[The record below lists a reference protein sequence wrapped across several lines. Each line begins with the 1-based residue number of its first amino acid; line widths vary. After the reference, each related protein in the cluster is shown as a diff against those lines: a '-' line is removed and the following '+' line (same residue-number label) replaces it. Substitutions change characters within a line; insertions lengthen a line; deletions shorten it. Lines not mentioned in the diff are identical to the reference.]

1 MEVAATVADGDFVF
15 FEPFMP
21 VYMAMVYLQGVGRM
35 GSRHIF
41 YHKRCMHG
49 LAMITEYPRGF
60 DHGMDMMGIVFRIQK
75 SVSQRRSGRQAFN
88 DILGLGDTAC
98 M

>member
-1 MEVAATVADGDFVF
+1 
-15 FEPFMP
+15 
-21 VYMAMVYLQGVGRM
+21 
-35 GSRHIF
+35 
-41 YHKRCMHG
+41 
-49 LAMITEYPRGF
+49 
-60 DHGMDMMGIVFRIQK
+60 MDMMGIVFRIQK

>member
-35 GSRHIF
+35 GSRHIS
-41 YHKRCMHG
+41 
-49 LAMITEYPRGF
+49 ITS
-60 DHGMDMMGIVFRIQK
+60 D
-75 SVSQRRSGRQAFN
+75 
-88 DILGLGDTAC
+88 AC
-98 M
+98 MG